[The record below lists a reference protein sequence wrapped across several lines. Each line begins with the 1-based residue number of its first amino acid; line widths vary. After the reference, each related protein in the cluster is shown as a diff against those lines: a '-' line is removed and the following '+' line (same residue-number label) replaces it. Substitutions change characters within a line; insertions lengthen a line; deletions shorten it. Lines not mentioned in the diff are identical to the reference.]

1 MREIKFRAWDKDNK
15 VMHFSNE
22 NEDDIVWE
30 ITPLIKFLEMRTIDS
45 FPGGEYHLQ
54 EDAWVAPNQT
64 LMQYTGLKD
73 KNSKE
78 IYESDI
84 VNIDGLIVPVIWYAG
99 AWMVEYFTIPTKSY
113 LSHFDELDVEIIG
126 NIYENPDLLS

>member
-1 MREIKFRAWDKDNK
+1 MNCMNRPIKFRAWNNAEKK
-15 VMHFSNE
+15 MYPEV
-22 NEDDIVWE
+22 EDIRE
-30 ITPLIKFLEMRTIDS
+30 RYET
-45 FPGGEYHLQ
+45 Y
-54 EDAWVAPNQT
+54 

-73 KNSKE
+73 KNRKE
-78 IYESDI
+78 IYEGDI

-126 NIYENPDLLS
+126 NKYENTELLSGN